1 MNSLLIIP
9 QITNALGYMV
19 QKASELESNIVSV
32 ERVKEYSEVPTE
44 AEWIK
49 PDNRPP
55 DNWPDEGRIHIN
67 EFDLRYRE
75 GLPLVLKNVGC
86 VINPGEKV

>member
-1 MNSLLIIP
+1 
-9 QITNALGYMV
+9 MV
-19 QKASELESNIVSV
+19 RQASELESNIVSV

-44 AEWIK
+44 AEWMK

-55 DNWPDEGRIHIN
+55 DNWPAEGRIHVN

-75 GLPLVLKNVGC
+75 GLPLVLKHIDC
-86 VINPGEKV
+86 VVNPGEKVCSKA